1 MAKILHLTEPGTYT
15 SPSGTEFPMT
25 VEHSGKLTALYEY
38 NKDGTKC
45 YSPILGKPCVGGT
58 TIFEGMS
65 KIHIAHTGPKTC
77 EVESFWKTSKK

>member
-1 MAKILHLTEPGTYT
+1 MAKILNQTEPGVYR
-15 SPSGTEFPMT
+15 SPEGTEFPMT
-25 VEHSGKLTALYEY
+25 VEQSGKLIALYEF

-58 TIFEGMS
+58 LVFEGMS
-65 KIHIAHTGPKTC
+65 KIHFAHLGPKSC